1 MRISQG
7 AAVAGVTVTGTPNKY
22 RVRDVFTTHNGS
34 WLPKDDD
41 AYSLPAWLER
51 QPDQPGGAEHIY
63 VRLSAATP
71 DDNPVPWV
79 KFATDIVVESQP
91 LGRYRWA
98 NMPALNVYHPPALSG
113 WRHWLEENGQIVVG
127 GGLPDGEHVSLFVVW
142 ELNIEPDEEP
152 DEPDKPDNPYAT
164 YVTIPDEGHTVVID
178 AMGHF
183 FYMQVQP

>member
-1 MRISQG
+1 MTRISAG
-7 AAVAGVTVTGTPNKY
+7 ADAAGVQITGTPNKY

-34 WLPKDDD
+34 WQLNDSV
-41 AYSLPAWLER
+41 YGLPAWLER

-71 DDNPVPWV
+71 SDVNPPWV
-79 KFATDIVVESQP
+79 KFATDIIIESQP

-98 NMPALNVYHPPALSG
+98 NMPALNTYSPPAQSG
-113 WRHWLEENGQIVVG
+113 WRHWLEGDGQIVVG
-127 GGLPDGEHVSLFVVW
+127 GGLPDGEHVSLFVIW
-142 ELNIEPDEEP
+142 ELNIEPDEPEEP
-152 DEPDKPDNPYAT
+152 TQPSPYTT